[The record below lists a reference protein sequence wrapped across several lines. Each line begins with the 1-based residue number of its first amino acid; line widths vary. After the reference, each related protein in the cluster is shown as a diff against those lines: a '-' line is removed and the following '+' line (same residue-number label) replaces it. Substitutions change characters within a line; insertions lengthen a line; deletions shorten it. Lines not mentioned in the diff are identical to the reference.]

1 MLTRFVRTQLI
12 IFTIASIVGIGVM
25 AFVYMQVPTLL
36 GIGRMIVKVELP
48 ASGGLYQFSNV
59 TYRGSQV
66 GKVTTVTLT
75 ENGAEATLSL
85 DGSAKIPSDLKAEVR
100 SVSAVGEQY
109 VELLPRTDQPPYL
122 EDGSVIAM
130 ADTSIPQAVGPM
142 LDQVNALVNTIPKD
156 TLGKLLDESYNAFR
170 GTDFDFG
177 SLLDS
182 SSTITRDA
190 RGIAGQTRALA
201 DDAVP
206 FLDAQAQTADSI
218 RTWGRS
224 LAGITDQVA
233 DNDPEVRSLLR
244 NGPGFAQE
252 TSRLLAD
259 IKPTLP
265 VMLANLTTFG
275 KIGVTYNASLEQLLV
290 LVPPFVA
297 QIQTYAPTNNPNGL
311 PNGDFSLGLGDPAAC
326 TVGFLP
332 PSAWRNPADTT
343 VIDTPDDLYCKLPQD
358 SPVAVRGARNY
369 PCMEHPGKRAPTVEL
384 CNDPNG
390 YQPLAQRQHVL
401 GPYPFDPNL
410 VAQGVPPDSRA
421 LVDSNTFGPIEGTP
435 LPPGVT
441 ERPADIPPLPSPP
454 PNFAGTG
461 PGPLLPGRPLYT
473 EPPVSPPGPAQV
485 TNPDAVPLAP
495 AELPQATQVPV
506 PPGMAPEDVPL
517 PPGAQPVP
525 SPAPAPAPAA
535 FEGGAPSGSAPS
547 VGIAKYNPRTG
558 EYMGGDGKMYRQ
570 SDLVTQ
576 PKTWQDMMPT

>member
-1 MLTRFVRTQLI
+1 MV
-12 IFTIASIVGIGVM
+12 
-25 AFVYMQVPTLL
+25 FVYMQVPTLL
-36 GIGRMIVKVELP
+36 GVGRMIVTVELP
-48 ASGGLYQFSNV
+48 ASGGLYRFSNV

-66 GKVTTVTLT
+66 GKVTGVALT
-75 ENGAEATLSL
+75 DNGAEATLSL
-85 DGSAKIPSDLKAEVR
+85 DGSAKIPADLQAEVR

-122 EDGSVIAM
+122 QDGSVIAM
-130 ADTSIPQAVGPM
+130 SDTKVPQAVGPM
-142 LDQVNALVNTIPKD
+142 LDQVSALVNTIPKD
-156 TLGKLLDESYNAFR
+156 KLSELLDESYNAFK

-190 RGIAGQTRALA
+190 RGAAANTRALT
-201 DDAVP
+201 DDAVG

-233 DNDPEVRSLLR
+233 NNDPQVRSILR

-252 TSRLLAD
+252 TARLLEQV
-259 IKPTLP
+259 KPTLP
-265 VMLANLTTFG
+265 VLLANLTTFG
-275 KIGVTYNASLEQLLV
+275 QIGVTYNPSIEQLLV

-297 QIQTYAPTNNPNGL
+297 QIQTYAPTTNPSGL

-332 PSAWRNPADTT
+332 PSAWRSPADTS
-343 VIDTPDDLYCKLPQD
+343 VIDTPDNLYCKLPQD
-358 SPVAVRGARNY
+358 SPIAVRGARNY
-369 PCMEHPGKRAPTVEL
+369 PCMAHPGKRAPTVEL

-390 YQPLAQRQHVL
+390 FTPLAQRQHAL
-401 GPYPFDPNL
+401 GPYPLDPNL
-410 VAQGVPPDSRA
+410 ISQGVPPDSRA

-441 ERPADIPPLPSPP
+441 ERPPDIPPPPSPP

-473 EPPVSPPGPAQV
+473 SPPVIPPGPAQV
-485 TNPDAVPLAP
+485 TVPDAVPAP
-495 AELPQATQVPV
+495 PAQLPQATQVPV
-506 PPGMAPEDVPL
+506 PPGLAPEDIPL
-517 PPGAQPVP
+517 PPGAEPVP
-525 SPAPAPAPAA
+525 SPAPVPAPAA
-535 FEGGAPSGSAPS
+535 FEGTGPTGPS

-558 EYMGGDGKMYRQ
+558 EYMGPDGNMYRQ

-576 PKTWQDMMPT
+576 PKSWQELMPT